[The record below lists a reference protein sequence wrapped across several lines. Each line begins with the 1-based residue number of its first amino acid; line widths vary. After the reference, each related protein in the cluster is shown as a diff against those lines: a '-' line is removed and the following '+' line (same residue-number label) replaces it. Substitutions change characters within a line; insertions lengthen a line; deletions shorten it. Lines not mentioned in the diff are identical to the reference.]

1 MTSAAEH
8 RRPVPS
14 DSEAILNAL
23 PNPVLLV
30 APDGRIVDAN
40 IAAESFFE
48 ISTQFLRRQ
57 SLKELVPFGSPL
69 LALID
74 QVRSSGSP
82 VNEYKVDLG
91 TPRIGGDRQVDLHV
105 APLTERPGH
114 IVVMLQ
120 ERTIADKMDRQ
131 LTHRSA
137 ARSVIALAAMLAHE
151 IKNPLSGI
159 RGAAQL
165 LEQAASSEDRMLT
178 RLICDEADRIVTLVD
193 RMEVFG
199 DDRPVARGPVNIH
212 SVLDHVK
219 RLAQSGFARNIRFI
233 EEYDPSL
240 PPVLANQ
247 DQLIQVF
254 LNLVKNAAEAVADL
268 GIGRRN
274 PAHHRVPSR
283 RSAVGAGQEIAGVAA
298 ARILRQGQ
306 RFRRAGRPAAEPVRS
321 LRDDET
327 NRQRAR
333 PGAGC
338 QDRRRSRRHHRMRIP
353 AAEDHLPRADADV
366 QSHQTVRPKQPRRR
380 SGYAAA
386 CLTGRKMRNNDAR
399 R

>member
-1 MTSAAEH
+1 MECCCMTSAAEH
-8 RRPVPS
+8 RRPAPS
-14 DSEAILNAL
+14 DGDAILNAL

-40 IAAESFFE
+40 MAAESFFE
-48 ISTQFLRRQ
+48 ISTQFLQRQ

-82 VNEYKVDLG
+82 VNEYK
-91 TPRIGGDRQVDLHV
+91 VDLHV

-219 RLAQSGFARNIRFI
+219 RLAQSGFARNIRFV
-233 EEYDPSL
+233 EDYDPSL

-268 GIGRRN
+268 GSDRCRD
-274 PAHHRVPSR
+274 
-283 RSAVGAGQEIAGVAA
+283 
-298 ARILRQGQ
+298 
-306 RFRRAGRPAAEPVRS
+306 RP
-321 LRDDET
+321 L
-327 NRQRAR
+327 
-333 PGAGC
+333 
-338 QDRRRSRRHHRMRIP
+338 
-353 AAEDHLPRADADV
+353 
-366 QSHQTVRPKQPRRR
+366 
-380 SGYAAA
+380 
-386 CLTGRKMRNNDAR
+386 
-399 R
+399 

>member
-1 MTSAAEH
+1 MTSAMEF
-8 RRPVPS
+8 RRPVPT
-14 DSEAILNAL
+14 DGEAILNAL

-69 LALID
+69 LALIE
-74 QVRSSGSP
+74 QVRASGSP

-165 LEQAASSEDRMLT
+165 LEQQASSEDRLLT

-219 RLAQSGFARNIRFI
+219 RLAQSGFARNVRFI
-233 EEYDPSL
+233 EDYDPSL

-268 GIGRRN
+268 GTDAEIHLTTRSGRACGCRCPARN
-274 PAHHRVPSR
+274 RGSRCRWNSASRTTARACRKTCCRTCSIPS
-283 RSAVGAGQEIAGVAA
+283 SPPS
-298 ARILRQGQ
+298 
-306 RFRRAGRPAAEPVRS
+306 RPAAGSVSRWSPRS
-321 LRDDET
+321 SAITAASSNASR
-327 NRQRAR
+327 NRAK
-333 PGAGC
+333 PL
-338 QDRRRSRRHHRMRIP
+338 S
-353 AAEDHLPRADADV
+353 
-366 QSHQTVRPKQPRRR
+366 
-380 SGYAAA
+380 A
-386 CLTGRKMRNNDAR
+386 C
-399 R
+399 

>member
-1 MTSAAEH
+1 MTSALEH
-8 RRPVPS
+8 RRAVPT
-14 DSEAILNAL
+14 DGEAILNAL

-74 QVRSSGSP
+74 QVRASGSP

-151 IKNPLSGI
+151 IEKSIVGHPW
-159 RGAAQL
+159 RGAIAGAGGL
-165 LEQAASSEDRMLT
+165 VR
-178 RLICDEADRIVTLVD
+178 RPHADT
-193 RMEVFG
+193 
-199 DDRPVARGPVNIH
+199 
-212 SVLDHVK
+212 
-219 RLAQSGFARNIRFI
+219 
-233 EEYDPSL
+233 
-240 PPVLANQ
+240 
-247 DQLIQVF
+247 
-254 LNLVKNAAEAVADL
+254 ADL
-268 GIGRRN
+268 RRGG
-274 PAHHRVPSR
+274 PHRHP
-283 RSAVGAGQEIAGVAA
+283 
-298 ARILRQGQ
+298 
-306 RFRRAGRPAAEPVRS
+306 GRPHGSVRRRPPGGARS
-321 LRDDET
+321 G
-327 NRQRAR
+327 QHPFRAR
-333 PGAGC
+333 PRQTAG
-338 QDRRRSRRHHRMRIP
+338 SIG
-353 AAEDHLPRADADV
+353 L
-366 QSHQTVRPKQPRRR
+366 RPQRP
-380 SGYAAA
+380 
-386 CLTGRKMRNNDAR
+386 LH
-399 R
+399 

>member
-8 RRPVPS
+8 RRPAPAE
-14 DSEAILNAL
+14 SEAILNAL

-30 APDGRIVDAN
+30 APDGRIMDAN

-48 ISTQFLRRQ
+48 ISAQFLRRQ

-219 RLAQSGFARNIRFI
+219 RLAQSGFARNVRFI

-254 LNLVKNAAEAVADL
+254 LNLVKNAAEALERTPKGEIRISTAFRP
-268 GIGRRN
+268 GIRI
-274 PAHHRVPSR
+274 
-283 RSAVGAGQEIAGVAA
+283 AVQGVSQRISLPLEIVIEDNGAGIPSDLLPILFDPFVTTKANGSGLGLALVAKIVGDHGGVIDSDSRPGRTRFRVLLPVAKGLKLPDETTEVAGV
-298 ARILRQGQ
+298 
-306 RFRRAGRPAAEPVRS
+306 
-321 LRDDET
+321 
-327 NRQRAR
+327 
-333 PGAGC
+333 
-338 QDRRRSRRHHRMRIP
+338 
-353 AAEDHLPRADADV
+353 
-366 QSHQTVRPKQPRRR
+366 
-380 SGYAAA
+380 
-386 CLTGRKMRNNDAR
+386 
-399 R
+399 

>member
-1 MTSAAEH
+1 MTTAAEH
-8 RRPVPS
+8 RKIQPS
-14 DSEAILNAL
+14 DSDAILNAL
-23 PNPVLLV
+23 PNPVVLV
-30 APDGRIVDAN
+30 APDGKIIDAN
-40 IAAESFFE
+40 IAAEAFFD
-48 ISTQFLRRQ
+48 ISTQFLQRQ

-69 LALID
+69 LSLID
-74 QVRSSGSP
+74 QVRASGSP

-91 TPRIGGDRQVDLHV
+91 TPRLGGDRLVDLHV
-105 APLTERPGH
+105 APVTERPGH

-165 LEQAASSEDRMLT
+165 LEQQASSEDRMLT

-219 RLAQSGFARNIRFI
+219 RLAHSGFARNVRFV
-233 EEYDPSL
+233 EDYDPSL

-254 LNLVKNAAEAVADL
+254 LNLVKNAAEAVVDL
-268 GIGRRN
+268 GTDG
-274 PAHHRVPSR
+274 
-283 RSAVGAGQEIAGVAA
+283 EIQLTTA
-298 ARILRQGQ
+298 
-306 RFRRAGRPAAEPVRS
+306 F
-321 LRDDET
+321 
-327 NRQRAR
+327 R
-333 PGAGC
+333 PGVRLSVPG
-338 QDRRRSRRHHRMRIP
+338 QKSRVSLPLEFCVRDNGP
-353 AAEDHLPRADADV
+353 GVPEDLMPNLFDPFV
-366 QSHQTVRPKQPRRR
+366 TTKQTG
-380 SGYAAA
+380 SDGS
-386 CLTGRKMRNNDAR
+386 
-399 R
+399 

>member
-1 MTSAAEH
+1 MTLAAEH
-8 RRPVPS
+8 RSPMPS
-14 DSEAILNAL
+14 DGDAILNAL

-40 IAAESFFE
+40 MAAESFFE
-48 ISTQFLRRQ
+48 ISTQFLQRQ

-219 RLAQSGFARNIRFI
+219 RLAQSGFARNIRFV
-233 EEYDPSL
+233 EDYDPSL

-254 LNLVKNAAEAVADL
+254 LNLAKNAAEAAHSRGD
-268 GIGRRN
+268 GRGEISISTAYR
-274 PAHHRVPSR
+274 HGVRVRGHRDRDGANGPSF
-283 RSAVGAGQEIAGVAA
+283 APLEIRITDNGPGV
-298 ARILRQGQ
+298 
-306 RFRRAGRPAAEPVRS
+306 PAAVRDCLFEPFVTTKNNGTGLGLALVAKIVS
-321 LRDDET
+321 AHGGMIDFESK
-327 NRQRAR
+327 
-333 PGAGC
+333 PGRTAF
-338 QDRRRSRRHHRMRIP
+338 RVLLPIAP
-353 AAEDHLPRADADV
+353 ASA
-366 QSHQTVRPKQPRRR
+366 S
-380 SGYAAA
+380 
-386 CLTGRKMRNNDAR
+386 
-399 R
+399 

>member
-1 MTSAAEH
+1 MERRCMNSAAEH
-8 RRPVPS
+8 VRSKPS
-14 DSEAILNAL
+14 ESEAILNAL

-30 APDGRIVDAN
+30 APDGKIVDAN
-40 IAAESFFE
+40 MAAESFFE
-48 ISTQFLRRQ
+48 ISTQFLQRQ

-74 QVRSSGSP
+74 QVRTSGSP

-199 DDRPVARGPVNIH
+199 DDRPVARGAVNIH

-219 RLAQSGFARNIRFI
+219 RLAQSGFARNVRFV

-268 GIGRRN
+268 GSDAEIQLTTAFRPGVRLSV
-274 PAHHRVPSR
+274 PGKKSRVSLPLEFCVKDNGPGVPEDLLPNLFDPFVTTKQTGSGLGLALVAKIVGDHGGIIECESQPR
-283 RSAVGAGQEIAGVAA
+283 KTVFRVLLPMFNSAKHFD
-298 ARILRQGQ
+298 QG
-306 RFRRAGRPAAEPVRS
+306 
-321 LRDDET
+321 LRDDV
-327 NRQRAR
+327 
-333 PGAGC
+333 PGTPPLAS
-338 QDRRRSRRHHRMRIP
+338 Q
-353 AAEDHLPRADADV
+353 
-366 QSHQTVRPKQPRRR
+366 
-380 SGYAAA
+380 
-386 CLTGRKMRNNDAR
+386 DAR
-399 R
+399 

>member
-1 MTSAAEH
+1 RRFCMECCRMTSAAEH
-8 RRPVPS
+8 RRPVPT

-178 RLICDEADRIVTLVD
+178 RVI
-193 RMEVFG
+193 G

-219 RLAQSGFARNIRFI
+219 RLAQSGSARNIRFI
-233 EEYDPSL
+233 EDYDPSL

-268 GIGRRN
+268 GSD
-274 PAHHRVPSR
+274 A
-283 RSAVGAGQEIAGVAA
+283 EIHLTTA
-298 ARILRQGQ
+298 
-306 RFRRAGRPAAEPVRS
+306 F
-321 LRDDET
+321 
-327 NRQRAR
+327 R
-333 PGAGC
+333 PGVRLSVPGKK
-338 QDRRRSRRHHRMRIP
+338 SRVSLP
-353 AAEDHLPRADADV
+353 LEFCVKDNGSGVPEDLLPNLFDPFV
-366 QSHQTVRPKQPRRR
+366 TTKQTG
-380 SGYAAA
+380 SGLGLA
-386 CLTGRKMRNNDAR
+386 
-399 R
+399 

>member
-1 MTSAAEH
+1 MECRGMSSAFEN
-8 RRPVPS
+8 RRPAPS
-14 DSEAILNAL
+14 DGEAILNAL
-23 PNPVLLV
+23 PNPVILIG
-30 APDGRIVDAN
+30 PDGKIVDAN

-48 ISTQFLRRQ
+48 ISTQFLKRQ

-74 QVRSSGSP
+74 QVRSHHSA

-91 TPRIGGDRQVDLHV
+91 TPRMGGDRQVDLHV

-165 LEQAASSEDRMLT
+165 LEQQASSEDRMLT

-199 DDRPVARGPVNIH
+199 DDRPVTRGPVNIH

-219 RLAQSGFARNIRFI
+219 RLAQSGFARNVRFV
-233 EEYDPSL
+233 EDYDPSL
-240 PPVLANQ
+240 PPVNANQ

-254 LNLVKNAAEAVADL
+254 LNLVKNATEAVVDL
-268 GIGRRN
+268 GTDAEIQLTTAFRPGVRLSV
-274 PAHHRVPSR
+274 PGKKTRVSLPLEFCVKDNGSGVPEDLLPNLFDPFVTTKQTG
-283 RSAVGAGQEIAGVAA
+283 SGLGLALVAKIVGDHGGIIECESQP
-298 ARILRQGQ
+298 RKTT
-306 RFRRAGRPAAEPVRS
+306 FRVLMPMYNGAKQ
-321 LRDDET
+321 LDQTNRDDVAGTPSHAPE
-327 NRQRAR
+327 
-333 PGAGC
+333 GA
-338 QDRRRSRRHHRMRIP
+338 
-353 AAEDHLPRADADV
+353 
-366 QSHQTVRPKQPRRR
+366 K
-380 SGYAAA
+380 
-386 CLTGRKMRNNDAR
+386 
-399 R
+399 

>member
-1 MTSAAEH
+1 MTSTAEH
-8 RRPVPS
+8 RRVVPS
-14 DSEAILNAL
+14 DGDAILNAL
-23 PNPVLLV
+23 PNPVLLIG
-30 APDGRIVDAN
+30 PDGKIVDAN

-48 ISTQFLRRQ
+48 ISTQFLQRQ

-74 QVRSSGSP
+74 QVRSAGSP

-91 TPRIGGDRQVDLHV
+91 TPRMGGDRQVDLHV

-219 RLAQSGFARNIRFI
+219 RLAQSGFARNIRFV

-254 LNLVKNAAEAVADL
+254 LNLVKNAAEAVVDL
-268 GIGRRN
+268 GSDAEIQLTTAFRPGVRLSV
-274 PAHHRVPSR
+274 PGKKSRVSLPLEFCVKDNGPGVPDELMPHLFDPFVTTKPTGSGLGLALVAKIVGDHGGIIECESQSR
-283 RSAVGAGQEIAGVAA
+283 RTIFRVLMPVYTGEGSASDAA
-298 ARILRQGQ
+298 LQ
-306 RFRRAGRPAAEPVRS
+306 
-321 LRDDET
+321 
-327 NRQRAR
+327 
-333 PGAGC
+333 
-338 QDRRRSRRHHRMRIP
+338 SRG
-353 AAEDHLPRADADV
+353 DH
-366 QSHQTVRPKQPRRR
+366 
-380 SGYAAA
+380 
-386 CLTGRKMRNNDAR
+386 
-399 R
+399 